1 MAKAEKTFHGAELA
15 GRLQALPGW
24 REDGGTIRRDY
35 ATEGWPATL
44 MAANAIG
51 FLAEAADHH
60 PELALSWGR
69 LTVRLNTHSA
79 GGITDKDLEL
89 ARRIDDLALWRPGA
103 GSALAGT
110 RRTFVQRG
118 EA

>member
-1 MAKAEKTFHGAELA
+1 MAKAEEVWTGAELA
-15 GRLQALPGW
+15 GRLKALPGW
-24 REDGGTIRRDY
+24 REEGGAICRDY

-44 MAANAIG
+44 MAAGAIG

-60 PELALSWGR
+60 PDLTLGWGR
-69 LTVRLNTHSA
+69 LTVRLSTHSA

-103 GSALAGT
+103 GSALVGT
-110 RRTFVQRG
+110 RRKFIQPG

>member
-1 MAKAEKTFHGAELA
+1 MAKAEQTWSGAALA
-15 GRLQALPGW
+15 ERLRALPGW
-24 REDGGTIRRDY
+24 REEGGAIRRDY
-35 ATEGWPATL
+35 VTEGWPATL

-51 FLAEAADHH
+51 YLAEAADHH
-60 PELALSWGR
+60 PDLALSWGR

-79 GGITDKDLEL
+79 GGITDTDLEL

-110 RRTFVQRG
+110 PRKFVQPS

>member
-1 MAKAEKTFHGAELA
+1 MAKAEQTWSGAALA
-15 GRLQALPGW
+15 ERLRALPGW
-24 REDGGTIRRDY
+24 REEGGAIRRDY
-35 ATEGWPATL
+35 VTEGWPATL

-51 FLAEAADHH
+51 YLAEAADHH
-60 PELALSWGR
+60 PDLALSWGR

-110 RRTFVQRG
+110 PRKFVQPS

>member
-15 GRLQALPGW
+15 SRLQALPGW

-60 PELALSWGR
+60 PDLALSWGR

-79 GGITDKDLEL
+79 GGITDQDLEL

-110 RRTFVQRG
+110 RRSFVQPG